1 MKKLNYK
8 KLGLTSIKVSEIG
21 FGGAGIGHAWGK
33 TDDRE
38 CIKCINE
45 AIDNGINFFDTS
57 PVYGNGKSEINLGIG
72 LQGKREK
79 VVIASK
85 VRFDNQMLLKSM
97 KENLVASVEESL
109 KRLKT
114 DYIDILQIHHQIGS
128 ARGEYQFRDFPP
140 AFAPQ
145 LDHEDCL
152 DFFQASSD
160 LVSQGKVR
168 FIGLTGWNGDF
179 NTVKKLIETNKF
191 TTIQILYNL
200 LNQSADGVIGNNF
213 DDINQGYDADS
224 KDNILQIADDNKIGV
239 IGIRSH
245 AAGALVDKLD
255 RKIDKLSVIYR
266 DYKRAHVLK
275 KKLSQVGLN
284 LSEIALIYCLKQP
297 KITTVVPGIKN
308 MLELKETLGCLEK
321 LNLSL
326 DELSLISDW
335 YKELTSYY

>member
-1 MKKLNYK
+1 MNYK
-8 KLGLTSIKVSEIG
+8 RLGLTPIKVSEIG

-33 TDDRE
+33 TDDHE

-72 LQGKREK
+72 LKGKRER

-85 VRFDNQMLLKSM
+85 VRFDNQSLLKSM
-97 KENLVASVEESL
+97 KENLISSVEESL

-128 ARGEYQFRDFPP
+128 VRGEYQFRDSPP
-140 AFAPQ
+140 VYAPQ
-145 LDHEDCL
+145 LNYDDCL
-152 DFFQASSD
+152 DFFQASFD
-160 LVSQGKVR
+160 LVDQGKVR

-191 TTIQILYNL
+191 ATIQILYNL
-200 LNQSADGVIGNNF
+200 LNQSADGLISDKF
-213 DDINQGYDADS
+213 DDINQGCNFNNKDS
-224 KDNILQIADDNKIGV
+224 ILQIADDNKIGV

-245 AAGALVDKLD
+245 AAGALADRLD
-255 RKIDKLSVIYR
+255 RKIDKSNVIYR
-266 DYKRAHVLK
+266 DHKRALMLK
-275 KKLSQVGLN
+275 KKLSQVSLT
-284 LSEIALIYCLKQP
+284 LSEIALIYCLRQP

-308 MLELKETLGCLEK
+308 ITELKETLGCLKKPQLSFDE
-321 LNLSL
+321 LNLISNWYR
-326 DELSLISDW
+326 ELV
-335 YKELTSYY
+335 SYY